1 MKNPSVQG
9 KEWVIKNYDK
19 NLLELISSKYEVDY
33 FTAKLLSIK
42 GIIINEIES
51 FLEPKI
57 KNFLPNPSN
66 LKIAIKV

>member
-9 KEWVIKNYDK
+9 KEWLIKDYDK
-19 NLLELISSKYEVDY
+19 NLLELISSKYGLDY

-42 GIIINEIES
+42 GILVNEIES

-57 KNFLPNPSN
+57 KNFYQSLLI
-66 LKIAIKV
+66 LKIVMKV